1 MKWYSELKECFQI
14 RIPIK
19 DFFKNK
25 KTKTNLEKP
34 NITIYRYIY
43 IYFKNSSIFVNGMR
57 LLELYRNRDEKN
69 VALGKKMS
77 VMREIE

>member
-1 MKWYSELKECFQI
+1 MKWHSELKECFQI

-77 VMREIE
+77 VMHEIE